1 MRNRVSWLWLTVLT
15 RHLAHTKGHEQKPWP
30 VPAAVKGRAH
40 WGWRPG
46 ARQGQG
52 GGSFKKARGAVA
64 PEPAGAFTVTR
75 TEHSPQKGHRA

>member
-1 MRNRVSWLWLTVLT
+1 MWLTVLT

-46 ARQGQG
+46 AR
-52 GGSFKKARGAVA
+52 RVREEGASRR
-64 PEPAGAFTVTR
+64 PEGWWHPSLQR
-75 TEHSPQKGHRA
+75 PSP